1 MVARV
6 PYCDHESVPD
16 DRSALD
22 RVRLHAF
29 DLTERTTRA
38 GYQSLQRRVA
48 RWRSRGF
55 LIAQCA
61 VTAGLAWWL
70 AIELLHHQ
78 APFFAPVAAILVL
91 NVTYGNRLRRGVE
104 VAIGVALG
112 VFVGDVFVHLFGTG
126 VWQIMVVVALAMSL
140 ASLVGAGQLMTIQA
154 AVQSIIVITLLP
166 VPSQA
171 FGRWL
176 DAVVGCALALLVATI
191 APSAPLRKPGILA
204 AQLLQEMAGVLRA
217 VVDALR
223 HGDPAAAD
231 QVLERAR
238 DGVAQ
243 LKALQDAADEGLA
256 VVRHSPFRHGQLG
269 AARAYAELIDPL
281 DRASRNLRVLAR
293 RGLVAV
299 WRAEPVP
306 ESYLQLLET
315 VADQAER
322 MAGDLHEGKLPVAA
336 RKQLVVAAQESSH
349 LPVADSI
356 SAVVIL
362 AQARSMLVDLME
374 LTGLSYVDARVLV
387 PDMD

>member
-1 MVARV
+1 M
-6 PYCDHESVPD
+6 YCNHESVAD

-22 RVRLHAF
+22 RVRLRAF
-29 DLTERTTRA
+29 DLSERTTRA
-38 GYQSLQRRVA
+38 GYQSAQRRLA
-48 RWRSRGF
+48 RWRGRGF

-70 AIELLHHQ
+70 ATEILGHT
-78 APFFAPVAAILVL
+78 APFFAPVAAIIVL

-112 VFVGDVFVHLFGTG
+112 VFVGDVFVHVFGTG
-126 VWQIMVVVALAMSL
+126 IWQVMVVVALAMSL

-154 AVQSIIVITLLP
+154 AVQSVIVTTLLP
-166 VPSQA
+166 DPGQG

-176 DAVVGCALALLVATI
+176 DAVVGCALALVVATI

-204 AQLLQEMAGVLRA
+204 AQLLQEMAATLRA
-217 VVDALR
+217 AAVALR
-223 HGDPAAAD
+223 DGDPQAAD
-231 QVLERAR
+231 QVLDRAR
-238 DGVAQ
+238 AGEDQ

-256 VVRHSPFRHGQLG
+256 VVRHSPFRRRQLG
-269 AARAYAELIDPL
+269 SARAYADLTEPL
-281 DRASRNLRVLAR
+281 DRAQRNLRVLAR
-293 RGLVAV
+293 RSLVAV
-299 WRAEPVP
+299 WRGDHVP
-306 ESYLQLLET
+306 EEYLQLLET
-315 VADQAER
+315 TAGQAER

-336 RKQLVVAAQESSH
+336 RKQLVAVAADSSH

-356 SAVVIL
+356 NAVVIL

-374 LTGLSYVDARVLV
+374 LTGLGYADARTLV

>member
-1 MVARV
+1 MRV
-6 PYCDHESVPD
+6 PYCDHESVPE

-22 RVRLHAF
+22 RVRLRAF
-29 DLTERTTRA
+29 DLSERTTRA
-38 GYQSLQRRVA
+38 GYRSLRRRLL
-48 RWRSRGF
+48 RWRGRGF

-61 VTAGLAWWL
+61 VTAGIAWWL
-70 AIELLHHQ
+70 ATTVIGHK
-78 APFFAPVAAILVL
+78 APFFAPVAAIIVL

-112 VFVGDVFVHLFGTG
+112 VLVGDVFVHVFGTG
-126 VWQIMVVVALAMSL
+126 VWQVMVVVALAMSL

-154 AVQSIIVITLLP
+154 AVQSIIVTTLLP
-166 VPSQA
+166 DPGQG

-176 DAVVGCALALLVATI
+176 DAVVGCALALVVATI

-223 HGDPAAAD
+223 HADSAAAD

-238 DGVAQ
+238 AGETQ
-243 LKALQDAADEGLA
+243 LTALKDAADEGLA
-256 VVRHSPFRHGQLG
+256 VVRHSPFRRRQLG
-269 AARAYAELIDPL
+269 SARAYAELIEPL

-293 RGLVAV
+293 RALVAV
-299 WRAEPVP
+299 WREESVP
-306 ESYLQLLET
+306 ESYLALLET
-315 VADQAER
+315 VADQTER
-322 MAGDLHEGKLPVAA
+322 MAGDLHEGKLPEAA
-336 RKQLVVAAQESSH
+336 RKQLVAAAQASSH

-362 AQARSMLVDLME
+362 AQARSILVDLME
-374 LTGLSYVDARVLV
+374 LTGLEYADARVLV

>member
-1 MVARV
+1 MA
-6 PYCDHESVPD
+6 D

-22 RVRLHAF
+22 RVRLRAF
-29 DLTERTTRA
+29 DLSERTTRL
-38 GYQSLQRRVA
+38 GYRSARHRLS

-70 AIELLHHQ
+70 ARLLLSHP
-78 APFFAPVAAILVL
+78 APFFAPVAAIIVL
-91 NVTYGNRLRRGVE
+91 NVSYGNRMRRGIE
-104 VAIGVALG
+104 VAIGVAVG
-112 VFVGDVFVHLFGTG
+112 VGVGDVFVSVFGTG

-154 AVQSIIVITLLP
+154 AVQAVIVTTLLP
-166 VPSQA
+166 DPGQGL
-171 FGRWL
+171 GRWL
-176 DAVVGCALALLVATI
+176 DAVVGCALALAIATI

-204 AQLLQEMAGVLRA
+204 AQLMQEMAATLRA
-217 VVDALR
+217 AASALR
-223 HGDPAAAD
+223 ASDPQAAD
-231 QVLERAR
+231 HVLDRAR
-238 DGVAQ
+238 AAESQ
-243 LKALQDAADEGLA
+243 LKTLQDAADEGLA
-256 VVRHSPFRHGQLG
+256 VVRHSPFRRRQLG
-269 AARAYAELIDPL
+269 SARAYADLTEPL

-293 RGLVAV
+293 RSAVAL
-299 WRAEPVP
+299 WRGNRVPVA
-306 ESYLQLLET
+306 YLQLMESAAGL
-315 VADQAER
+315 AER

-336 RKQLVVAAQESSH
+336 RTQLVETARESSH

-374 LTGLSYVDARVLV
+374 LTGLEYADARALV

>member
-1 MVARV
+1 MAS
-6 PYCDHESVPD
+6 PYCDHDSVSD

-22 RVRLHAF
+22 RVRLRAF
-29 DLTERTTRA
+29 DLSERTTRL
-38 GYQSLQRRVA
+38 GYRSAQRRLT

-70 AIELLHHQ
+70 ARELLQHT

-112 VFVGDVFVHLFGTG
+112 VFVGDVLVHVFGTG
-126 VWQIMVVVALAMSL
+126 VWQIMIVVALAMSL

-154 AVQSIIVITLLP
+154 AVQAVIVTTLLP
-166 VPSQA
+166 DPGQG

-176 DAVVGCALALLVATI
+176 DAVVGCVLALGVATI

-204 AQLLQEMAGVLRA
+204 AQLLQEMAATLRA
-217 VVDALR
+217 AATALR
-223 HGDPAAAD
+223 DSDETAAD

-238 DGVAQ
+238 AGEAQ
-243 LKALQDAADEGLA
+243 LRTLQDAADEGLA
-256 VVRHSPFRHGQLG
+256 VVRHSPFRRRQLG
-269 AARAYAELIDPL
+269 AALAYAQLTEPL

-293 RGLVAV
+293 RSVTAV
-299 WRAEPVP
+299 WRRDVVP
-306 ESYLQLLET
+306 ESYLRLLESN
-315 VADQAER
+315 AGLAER
-322 MAGDLHEGKLPVAA
+322 MAIELHEGKLPVAA
-336 RKQLVVAAQESSH
+336 RKQLVAAARESSH

-362 AQARSMLVDLME
+362 AQARSILVDLME
-374 LTGLSYVDARVLV
+374 LTGLDYADARELV

>member
-1 MVARV
+1 M
-6 PYCDHESVPD
+6 PD

-38 GYQSLQRRVA
+38 GYQSVQRRLT

-70 AIELLHHQ
+70 ATKVLGHQ

-112 VFVGDVFVHLFGTG
+112 VLVGDVFVHLFGTG
-126 VWQIMVVVALAMSL
+126 VWQIVIVVALAMSL
-140 ASLVGAGQLMTIQA
+140 ATLVGAGQLMTIQA
-154 AVQSIIVITLLP
+154 AVQSIIVTTLLP
-166 VPSQA
+166 DPGQG

-176 DAVVGCALALLVATI
+176 DAVVGCVLALVVATV

-223 HGDPAAAD
+223 HGDQAAAD
-231 QVLERAR
+231 QVLDRAR

-256 VVRHSPFRHGQLG
+256 VVRHSPFRRRQLG
-269 AARAYAELIDPL
+269 AALAYADLIDPL

-293 RGLVAV
+293 RGLVAA
-299 WRAEPVP
+299 WRQEPVP
-306 ESYLQLLET
+306 EAYLQLLE
-315 VADQAER
+315 VAAGQAER

-336 RKQLVVAAQESSH
+336 RKKLVAAARESSH

-374 LTGLSYVDARVLV
+374 LTGLDYADARALV